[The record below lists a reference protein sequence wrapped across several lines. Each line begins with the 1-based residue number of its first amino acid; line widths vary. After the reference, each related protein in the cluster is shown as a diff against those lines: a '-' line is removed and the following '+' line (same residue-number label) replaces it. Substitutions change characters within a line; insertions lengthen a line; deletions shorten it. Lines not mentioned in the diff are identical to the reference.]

1 MCASGVT
8 GSSIFLRKCLHC
20 YFTAPIWYT
29 LHSMFWYL
37 ELISDIKLYHMQ
49 DVSCGV
55 TGCTCINKRTCC
67 SSPLPVC
74 TKEPGVR
81 EEVGGTAGIPQ
92 LQLVRISCPGK
103 AQVSLPMTLDSDIS
117 HRGAWQSLQGM
128 LKLPSRTRQATFP
141 YLHYIGADFK
151 FPQ

>member
-1 MCASGVT
+1 
-8 GSSIFLRKCLHC
+8 
-20 YFTAPIWYT
+20 
-29 LHSMFWYL
+29 MFWYL

-74 TKEPGVR
+74 AKEPGVR

-92 LQLVRISCPGK
+92 LQLLRISCPGK
-103 AQVSLPMTLDSDIS
+103 AQVLLPDSRFRYITQRGLTESPGDAQASL
-117 HRGAWQSLQGM
+117 
-128 LKLPSRTRQATFP
+128 
-141 YLHYIGADFK
+141 
-151 FPQ
+151 